1 MALFFY
7 EQRLITVIKYYI
19 AKSNPATGRR
29 LAAKIMDIQSG
40 KKKNRLTLYIGI
52 ALVLGIA
59 LGFIFN
65 KTYVGEENSRIAN
78 ADTQAK
84 HLLEKMKAFE
94 MPKDS
99 VAFAAL
105 SEQQKKITEQ
115 KKAVEQNLLNT
126 EDETAALANIKL
138 LGDSLKSINTLLT
151 AQTDTASTAYKSLQK
166 QKDLVAVQKS
176 DTIKA
181 RDKKLEWFTILA
193 DIFLRL
199 IKMIVAPLVF
209 TTLVVGVAKLGDIK
223 AVGRIGGKT
232 MLWFLSASLVS
243 LLLGMLLVNIFEPG
257 TRMNLPLPD
266 STVNT
271 GIDKAAM
278 TVKDFFYHVFPASV
292 VDAMA
297 KNEILQIVVFSL
309 FFGVAAAAL
318 GDIAKPV
325 VKALDAVAHIILRIT
340 SYVMSGFAPLAV
352 FGAMTA
358 IIAKQGIGI
367 LKTYSIFIGE
377 FYFGLLLLWIL
388 LALAGFLFIK
398 KRVFN
403 LLRRM
408 EEPIMLAFSTA
419 SSEAAFPKTMLEL
432 ERFGCKDK
440 IVSFVLP
447 LGYSFNLDGSMMYMT
462 FASLFIAQSYGMH
475 IPFATQI
482 TMLLVLMLTS
492 KGIAGV
498 PRASLVVIAGTL
510 ATFNIPEAGIALLL
524 GIDPLLDMGRSAT
537 NVVGNSIATAVVSK
551 WEGELSHGHHHEHH
565 GHKHHGH

>member
-1 MALFFY
+1 
-7 EQRLITVIKYYI
+7 
-19 AKSNPATGRR
+19 
-29 LAAKIMDIQSG
+29 MDAQPG
-40 KKKNRLTLYIGI
+40 KKNRLTIYIGI
-52 ALVLGIA
+52 ALVAGII

-65 KTYVGEENSRIAN
+65 KSYVGGENSRIAN
-78 ADTQAK
+78 ADIQAA
-84 HLLEKMKAFE
+84 HLQKLMRPYET
-94 MPKDS
+94 PKDS
-99 VAFAAL
+99 IVFAAL
-105 SEQQKKITEQ
+105 LAQQKNITEQ
-115 KKAVEQNLLNT
+115 KKSAEQSLLNT
-126 EDETAALANIKL
+126 PDEMMALGNIKL
-138 LGDSLKSINTLLT
+138 LGDSLKSVNTLLA
-151 AQTDTASTAYKSLQK
+151 AQTDTSSSAYKFLQK
-166 QKDLVAVQKS
+166 QKDVVASQKNE
-176 DTIKA
+176 TIKA
-181 RDKKLEWFTILA
+181 RDKKLDWFTILA

-232 MLWFLSASLVS
+232 MLWFLSASLLS
-243 LLLGMLLVNIFEPG
+243 LLLGMVLVNLFEPG
-257 TRMNLPLPD
+257 RHMHLALPD
-266 STVNT
+266 SSVNT

-318 GDIAKPV
+318 GDVAKPV
-325 VKALDAVAHIILRIT
+325 VKALDAVAHIVLRIT

-358 IIAKQGIGI
+358 IIAKQGLGI

-377 FYFGLLLLWIL
+377 FYFGLLLLWLL
-388 LALAGFLFIK
+388 LALAGFIFIK
-398 KRVFN
+398 KRVFH

-475 IPFATQI
+475 IPVPTQI

-551 WEGELSHGHHHEHH
+551 WEGELSHGHHHTHSH
-565 GHKHHGH
+565 PVDKHQH